1 MKAEFLLMNDMHAS
15 ASNLPEFDKNWRE
28 AFDVCRDNGVACIV
42 IGGDVFT
49 AQASQS
55 LPVLMAVSDM
65 FSAGHDAGIAF
76 VVAAGNHDKSAR
88 EEKASYSHVFRK
100 YPGVKVVDEYAVL
113 EGTSYRLAVMSYF
126 PESGSFKERLDRL
139 KGALGRLD
147 DVILYIHEGVKGA
160 LGGLELDTECDV
172 EWFDGFRK
180 VLCGHYHNRIAL
192 DGGRIEYIGSSR
204 QNNFGEDEEKGYTV
218 LFEDGSQEFVKNQV
232 NMRYRTIE
240 AVYGDELSIDDNPMY
255 KTRLQLKC
263 TDAESKAVDKDKL
276 AAMGFSK
283 IEIKTDKIKTA
294 KAGDT
299 SLDQRYDKAG
309 IMQEYKNFCGAKGI
323 EPRLGL
329 EYLDKM
335 S

>member
-1 MKAEFLLMNDMHAS
+1 MNDMHAS
-15 ASNLPEFDKNWRE
+15 ASNLSEFAKNWRE
-28 AFDVCRDNGVACIV
+28 AFDVCRDRGIGRIV
-42 IGGDVFT
+42 IGGDIFN

-55 LPVLMAVSDM
+55 LPVLKAVSDM
-65 FSAGHDAGIAF
+65 FAFGHDAGLTF
-76 VVAAGNHDKSAR
+76 VVAAGNHDKSSR
-88 EEKASYSHVFRK
+88 EETWSYCHVFGR
-100 YPGVKVVDEYAVL
+100 YPGVEVIDEHAVL
-113 EGTSYRLAVMSYF
+113 EGGSYRLAVMSYY
-126 PESGSFKERLDRL
+126 PESGSFKERLDKL
-139 KGALGRLD
+139 KEELGDLSD
-147 DVILYIHEGVKGA
+147 TVLYIHEGVKGA

-172 EWFDGFRK
+172 EWFDGFLK
-180 VLCGHYHNRIAL
+180 VLCGHYHNRMSLA
-192 DGGRIEYIGSSR
+192 DGRIEYIGSSR

-218 LFEDGSQEFVKNQV
+218 LYEDGSQEFVKNRV

-240 AVYGDELSIDDNPMY
+240 AVYGDELSIDDDPMY
-255 KTRLQLKC
+255 KTRLQLRC